1 MNIFGKHNGF
11 KRKCKHGKE
20 KGKKKST
27 MIERFLL
34 LLSKWLVLEQ
44 ILPQFA
50 RSHQKAEMSI
60 DKYVSELLSSGPV
73 DDEVLLHLFALW
85 ILRVKE
91 NGNSYF
97 AVKTPHMRFKF
108 VKYCFEHN
116 NQSFPHKG

>member
-116 NQSFPHKG
+116 NQFFPHKG